1 MNPETMASSHY
12 KTDTLIDLARNLC
25 LQNEFE
31 DILRITSQ
39 TLSGLMKAEKTLI
52 MMINPRT
59 RETIK
64 TVFREEEN
72 KEDHHYHTL
81 HTSLSGWVIKHDEAL
96 ISEDIRSDSRFR
108 KGVFADVEVKS
119 VLCVPL
125 RCESVLFGTLSVFR
139 NSNNSIFTT
148 NDLKYIEQATVV
160 VSPFLRNVQ
169 KIENYFQPQIP
180 KETILLKYREH
191 GLLGKSQRFI
201 ELLRTIDSAANSDT
215 RVLLQGK
222 SGTGKEL
229 VAKAIHNFSKRN
241 TQKFIAIDCGAIP
254 EHLIESE
261 LFGHV
266 KGAFTGASGSRTG
279 LFEEAN
285 KGTLFMDEISN
296 LPLELQAKFL
306 RVLQEGEIRQ
316 LGSNTSRKIDV
327 RIISASSESLRE
339 LVDKNKFRE
348 DLYYRLMV
356 YPINI
361 PLLEEREE
369 DIPLLA
375 NHFLKQFIGEQ
386 HKEADCFHEEIIDFM
401 KHHPWTGNIRELENF
416 VERMVTLAPQNMKIL
431 DSTILP
437 SEFRKELR
445 SLRIS
450 KKQIQNSKSLSA
462 TLNEQEKQL
471 MKQTLIDHN
480 WNQSATAKVLG
491 IHESTLR
498 YKMQKFGIQKGK

>member
-1 MNPETMASSHY
+1 MVTSHY

-39 TLSGLMKAEKTLI
+39 TLSGLVKAEKTLI
-52 MMINPRT
+52 MMINPQT
-59 RETIK
+59 LETLK
-64 TVFREEEN
+64 TIFRDGETT
-72 KEDHHYHTL
+72 EDDDYHVL
-81 HTSLSGWVIKHDEAL
+81 HVSISGWVIKHKEAL
-96 ISEDIRSDSRFR
+96 ISEDIRSDPRFR
-108 KGVFADVEVKS
+108 KGVFADVKIKS
-119 VLCVPL
+119 VLCIPL
-125 RCESVLFGTLSVFR
+125 RCESVLFGTISVFR
-139 NSNNSIFTT
+139 DNHTNSFTAD
-148 NDLKYIEQATVV
+148 DLNHMEQAAVV

-201 ELLRTIDSAANSDT
+201 DLLRTIDAAAKSDT

-241 TQKFIAIDCGAIP
+241 TQKFIAIDCGAVP

-296 LPLELQAKFL
+296 LPLELQAKLL
-306 RVLQEGEIRQ
+306 RVLQEGEIRP
-316 LGSNTSRKIDV
+316 LGSNTTRKIDV
-327 RIISASSESLRE
+327 RIISASSESLRG
-339 LVDKNKFRE
+339 LVDQHQFRE
-348 DLYYRLMV
+348 DLFYRLMV
-356 YPINI
+356 YPVNM
-361 PLLEEREE
+361 PMLEERRE

-375 NHFLKQFIGEQ
+375 NHFLKQFAKEQ
-386 HKEADCFHEEIIDFM
+386 NKKATSFHEEIIDFM

-416 VERMVTLAPQNMKIL
+416 IERMVTLTPQNSKRINSDL
-431 DSTILP
+431 LP
-437 SEFRKELR
+437 SEYRTELKN
-445 SLRIS
+445 LRIS
-450 KKQIQNSKSLSA
+450 KKQDEKRKPLIEIVSD
-462 TLNEQEKQL
+462 QEKQL
-471 MKQTLIDHN
+471 LKQTLIDHQ
-480 WNQSATAKVLG
+480 WNQSAAAKVLG

-498 YKMQKFGIQKGK
+498 YKIQKYNIKRLR